1 MSKIFKKFISII
13 AALAVV
19 FSFSA
24 TAIISA
30 EENDIII
37 SDCSDTGEWSVTAG
51 NQISINQNG
60 YNSDTAVHCQVNY
73 GKLSGKTL
81 NFGPLDASRYSSIEW
96 DAMFYTQTVNGEGSM
111 WEQIVKAY
119 GTNGTN
125 NMFLRLLSAN
135 GSYRV
140 YFLSK
145 MKTEISSTNSNWVH
159 FSVDIN
165 NYNTENTDNG
175 AFDPTQL
182 TGFYFTTCDGNYT
195 ASVNNGFIRMDN
207 IVMTGYIPD
216 DSENIILSECES
228 ADNWEYTGNGG
239 VSISTAGK
247 IGSSLYFNTSYGVL
261 RPLVFTPDQGIDV
274 KDHSA
279 LEFDFTAL
287 NSSTITDQFAY
298 IVENYTD
305 YFTIEISDSNNTH
318 IYKLTDMQ
326 ITEDMG
332 SWYRIAVPLNE
343 ISTVSSVKIST
354 LNAGLGVPD
363 TSIENTIYKIDNLIL
378 TKSVAEPN
386 GYDYAK
392 LSDMIINDASSTE
405 GWSYTGSSQNM
416 SVTPN
421 GNTGDALQIFAG
433 NGKMASLTL
442 AFNKPLNISRHTLI
456 SWDMKFLKSGTAED
470 VWEAVKANYTEYI
483 NAVITDEMGLSHEY
497 IFSDMNIESIGNG
510 WYRFSIDLTGV
521 NDVDLRNLTS
531 FSFRISDGD
540 YMADLG
546 YNTNIRLDN
555 IYARYIEKIIVKGDI
570 NGDGKINIVD
580 MIRFKKYLA
589 EKSVDIVTE
598 ASDLNSDSVTD
609 AEDLVCLEQFLLRAI
624 ADFSEVSD
632 YQVLNNLN
640 YSPVVKP

>member
-343 ISTVSSVKIST
+343 ISTVSSVKIYT

>member
-19 FSFSA
+19 VSFSA

-37 SDCSDTGEWSVTAG
+37 SDCSDTGEWAVTAG

-81 NFGPLDASRYSSIEW
+81 NFGPLDASRYSSVEW
-96 DAMFYTQTVNGEGSM
+96 DAMFYTQTVHGEGSM

-182 TGFYFTTCDGNYT
+182 AGFYFTTCDGNYT
-195 ASVNNGFIRMDN
+195 DSVNNGFIRMDN

-298 IVENYTD
+298 IAENYTD
-305 YFTIEISDSNNTH
+305 YFTIEISDGNNTH

-326 ITEDMG
+326 ITENASG
-332 SWYRIAVPLNE
+332 WYRIAVPLNG
-343 ISTVSSVKIST
+343 ITVISSVRIYT
-354 LNAGLGVPD
+354 LDTDLGVPD
-363 TSIENTIYKIDNLIL
+363 TSVENTIYKIDNLTV
-378 TKSVAEPN
+378 TKSEVEPN

-392 LSDMIINDASSTE
+392 LSDILINDASFSD
-405 GWSYTGSSQNM
+405 GWTYSGSKEN
-416 SVTPN
+416 VTITPN
-421 GNTGDALQIFAG
+421 GNTGAALQIFAG
-433 NGKMASLTL
+433 NGKMVPITL
-442 AFNKPLNISRHTLI
+442 EFAKPININRHTQI
-456 SWDMKFLKSGTAED
+456 SWDMKFLKAGTAND
-470 VWEAVKANYTEYI
+470 VWEAVKDNYTEYI
-483 NAVITDEMGLSHEY
+483 NAVITDETGSSHTY
-497 IFSDMNIESIGNG
+497 ILSDMNIENIGNG
-510 WYRFSIDLTGV
+510 WYRFSIDLTGA
-521 NDVDLRNLTS
+521 NDIDLRNLIS
-531 FSFRISDGD
+531 FSFRISDGN
-540 YMADLG
+540 YMAELG
-546 YNTNIRLDN
+546 YNTNIRIDN
-555 IYARYIEKIIVKGDI
+555 VYARYIEKIIVKGDI

-580 MIRFKKYLA
+580 MIRFKKYLSG
-589 EKSVDIVTE
+589 KSSDIVAD
-598 ASDLNSDSVTD
+598 ASDLNSDLATD
-609 AEDLVCLEQFLLRAI
+609 AEDLVCLEQYLLGTI
-624 ADFSEVSD
+624 GDFSEVSG
-632 YQVLNNLN
+632 YPVLNNSN
-640 YSPVVKP
+640 YSPPVKP